1 MNNFQITNQTG
12 FWIRAAED
20 ITGFVASA
28 ASSDDLTTGV
38 SDPPV
43 NVNVEPNSGGVTISW
58 ASSVEEDGFVEWATS
73 AEDLNARSGTFAV
86 AVDSRGTIQ
95 NRLNKRTHH
104 VEIRNMA
111 AGQTIHFD
119 VLSSGAPD
127 PNGPFTTTIPTQ
139 SLISPPVLLTGE
151 LSLADQSGA
160 EECLVYARVTDL
172 VAGTFLERSLWVVGL
187 TNNGQYTLDLTN
199 VRADPTNTLNS
210 SINQMLNYGQDS
222 VDSTI
227 EVFSR
232 CSSNT
237 GGSVSMTTAAA
248 QRSAAGYVVD
258 LPVVSP
264 EANDDSYMTPPGE
277 PLVVAAPG
285 VLANDGLGGNGLE
298 AELVTGPNHGTL
310 GLEPSGGF
318 TYVPD
323 QGYIGDDEFSYKA
336 TVDGFDSNIATVSIG
351 VRLPKVPSV
360 SAVGLILTA
369 ILFGSTVVVV
379 SQRRTRDIT
388 KHAS

>member
-1 MNNFQITNQTG
+1 
-12 FWIRAAED
+12 
-20 ITGFVASA
+20 
-28 ASSDDLTTGV
+28 
-38 SDPPV
+38 
-43 NVNVEPNSGGVTISW
+43 
-58 ASSVEEDGFVEWATS
+58 
-73 AEDLNARSGTFAV
+73 
-86 AVDSRGTIQ
+86 
-95 NRLNKRTHH
+95 
-104 VEIRNMA
+104 
-111 AGQTIHFD
+111 
-119 VLSSGAPD
+119 
-127 PNGPFTTTIPTQ
+127 
-139 SLISPPVLLTGE
+139 
-151 LSLADQSGA
+151 
-160 EECLVYARVTDL
+160 
-172 VAGTFLERSLWVVGL
+172 
-187 TNNGQYTLDLTN
+187 
-199 VRADPTNTLNS
+199 
-210 SINQMLNYGQDS
+210 
-222 VDSTI
+222 
-227 EVFSR
+227 
-232 CSSNT
+232 
-237 GGSVSMTTAAA
+237 MTTAAA